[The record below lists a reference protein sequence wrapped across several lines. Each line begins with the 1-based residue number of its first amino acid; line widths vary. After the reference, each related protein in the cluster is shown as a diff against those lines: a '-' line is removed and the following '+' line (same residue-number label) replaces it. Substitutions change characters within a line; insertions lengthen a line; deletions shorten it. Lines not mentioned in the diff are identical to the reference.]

1 MKQYVNEIYSIN
13 QPSPIEITDTRV
25 FVASNIEPA
34 TQLNSNEEE
43 VPCWKYNLTEY
54 TKDEYILLMSQ
65 NNIDVA
71 ALQEELQAA
80 KILLGV
86 E

>member
-34 TQLNSNEEE
+34 IQLNSNDIL
-43 VPCWKYNLTEY
+43 KTE
-54 TKDEYILLMSQ
+54 
-65 NNIDVA
+65 
-71 ALQEELQAA
+71 
-80 KILLGV
+80 
-86 E
+86 